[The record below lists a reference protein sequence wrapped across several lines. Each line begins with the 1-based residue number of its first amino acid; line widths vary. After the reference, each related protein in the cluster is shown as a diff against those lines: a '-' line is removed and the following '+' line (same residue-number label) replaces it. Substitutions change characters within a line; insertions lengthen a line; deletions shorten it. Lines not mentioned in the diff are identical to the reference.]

1 MLLER
6 KHLKFMET
14 NAVDKCMSAGT
25 HVMYKDG
32 EHWKNGVVDSNSAE
46 GVMRVRSVYQTM
58 TS

>member
-1 MLLER
+1 
-6 KHLKFMET
+6 MET
-14 NAVDKCMSAGT
+14 NAMDKCMSAGT